1 MTAARACASRGGFF
15 TQSHARVLLQVTRQ
29 GRESMNN
36 MNETPANVPR
46 SSDSSG
52 PLDSITHGRLRF
64 LSGASNVTVHADPS
78 GGGLYRSRFEGV
90 VPEVWTEGGV
100 VNIWYPRFYSFGRRG
115 CSGKVA
121 LNATIPWHI
130 EVRGGASKVTADLSQ
145 LKLGSFGVAGG
156 ASKVELTLPRA
167 SGLVPVR
174 VLGGR
179 EQHRH
184 PPARGRCHAGPRRG
198 RFHQPDLRR
207 SALRCGRERG
217 EPAEPELRRRPGAVR
232 DHHHRRRQQRVDRQP
247 TNVGWP
253 TKEDR
258 N

>member
-1 MTAARACASRGGFF
+1 
-15 TQSHARVLLQVTRQ
+15 
-29 GRESMNN
+29 

-46 SSDSSG
+46 INDSSA

-78 GGGLYRSRFEGV
+78 AGGLYRSRFEGA

-100 VNIWYPRFYSFGRRG
+100 VNIRYPRFYSFGRRG

-130 EVRGGASKVTADLSQ
+130 EIRGGASKVTADLSH

-156 ASKVELTLPRA
+156 ASKVELTLPRV

-174 VLGGR
+174 VLGGASNVVI
-179 EQHRH
+179 HR
-184 PPARGRCHAGPRRG
+184 PEGVATRVRVVGGSTNLTFDDQ
-198 RFHQPDLRR
+198 RF
-207 SALRCGRERG
+207 
-217 EPAEPELRRRPGAVR
+217 GAVGSEVNLQNPNYDGAPER
-232 DHHHRRRQQRVDRQP
+232 CDI
-247 TNVGWP
+247 TITGGASNVAI
-253 TKEDR
+253 DSR
-258 N
+258 

>member
-1 MTAARACASRGGFF
+1 MNNVNETAAN
-15 TQSHARVLLQVTRQ
+15 L
-29 GRESMNN
+29 
-36 MNETPANVPR
+36 PR
-46 SSDSSG
+46 SSDSSA
-52 PLDSITHGRLRF
+52 PLDSITHGRLRS

-100 VNIWYPRFYSFGRRG
+100 VNIWYPRSYSFGRRG

-174 VLGGR
+174 VLGGASNIVI
-179 EQHRH
+179 HR
-184 PPARGRCHAGPRRG
+184 PESVATRVRVVGGSTNLIFDDQ
-198 RFHQPDLRR
+198 RF
-207 SALRCGRERG
+207 
-217 EPAEPELRRRPGAVR
+217 GAVGSEVNLQSPNYDGAPER
-232 DHHHRRRQQRVDRQP
+232 YEI
-247 TNVGWP
+247 TITGGASNVSI
-253 TKEDR
+253 DSR
-258 N
+258 

>member
-15 TQSHARVLLQVTRQ
+15 TQSRARVLPQVTRQ
-29 GRESMNN
+29 GRESVNN
-36 MNETPANVPR
+36 MNETPANAPR

-121 LNATIPWHI
+121 LNATIPWRI

-174 VLGGR
+174 VLGGASNVVI
-179 EQHRH
+179 HR
-184 PPARGRCHAGPRRG
+184 PEGVATRVRVVGGSTNLTFDDQRFGAVGSEVNLQNPNYDCAPGRCEITITG
-198 RFHQPDLRR
+198 
-207 SALRCGRERG
+207 
-217 EPAEPELRRRPGAVR
+217 GAS
-232 DHHHRRRQQRVDRQP
+232 
-247 TNVGWP
+247 NVAI
-253 TKEDR
+253 DSR
-258 N
+258 